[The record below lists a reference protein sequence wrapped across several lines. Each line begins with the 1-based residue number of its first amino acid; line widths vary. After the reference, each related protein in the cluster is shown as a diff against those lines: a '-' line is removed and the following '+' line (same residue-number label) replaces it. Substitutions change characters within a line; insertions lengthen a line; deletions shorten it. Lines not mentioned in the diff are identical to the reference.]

1 MASPC
6 GTDSRFI
13 AERAYVALQQLPP
26 RVERPLR
33 LADDTYITSTPDGP
47 TLSGLPD
54 FPMSHLRLFALIK
67 AEQVSCWRGTCGG
80 SRGCKAWSIEQA
92 LLTMSSFKEE
102 MTSAKDIWN
111 RQVGLAVQSVN
122 LVITIAWFREY
133 VWVAPAPC
141 FQLCLQY

>member
-1 MASPC
+1 MPSPRD
-6 GTDSRFI
+6 TDSRFI

-102 MTSAKDIWN
+102 MTSAKDMWN

-133 VWVAPAPC
+133 VLHAPNLRI
-141 FQLCLQY
+141 QVRLHR